1 MPSVTLR
8 FSQVADATAMV
19 ALQRASWLAAY
30 GAVLGDDLLEQM
42 SEQQHLEVWQTR
54 IAKSD
59 QRPLLVCL
67 DDVPVG
73 LLYWQC
79 EDNIAWLRAFYL
91 HPDHWRQ
98 GLGQRLWLAVSQQ
111 MRRAG
116 CQEAR
121 LWLLHGNRVG
131 AAFYFKQGFRPA
143 GERRTLHSLGRDC
156 QQFLLA
162 RAL

>member
-1 MPSVTLR
+1 
-8 FSQVADATAMV
+8 MV

-54 IAKSD
+54 ITKSD

-91 HPDHWRQ
+91 HPDRWRQ